1 MVAWT
6 EAIIKHFFTLLL
18 LSFFFFT
25 GTSYSFFDKKLK
37 YYSCKSIDDAFACNN
52 KCVKGEADL
61 VYKVNEKNNAVI
73 ELTYFSNVLDKSE
86 QVNGCKVINSKNWN
100 CESVDR
106 GLKINISMTN
116 GIATTVTYSNNKPW
130 TISCAK

>member
-1 MVAWT
+1 MKY
-6 EAIIKHFFTLLL
+6 IFTSLF
-18 LSFFFFT
+18 LSFFIF
-25 GTSYSFFDKKLK
+25 SNSAYSFSIERKLK
-37 YYSCKSIDDAFACNN
+37 YYGCKSIEDAFACNN

-116 GIATTVTYSNNKPW
+116 GIATRVTYSNNNPW

>member
-1 MVAWT
+1 MKYIFST
-6 EAIIKHFFTLLL
+6 LFLFFCVFSNTA
-18 LSFFFFT
+18 
-25 GTSYSFFDKKLK
+25 YSFSVAKKLK
-37 YYSCKSIDDAFACNN
+37 YYSCTSIEDAFACNN
-52 KCVKGEADL
+52 KCVRGEADL
-61 VYKVNEKNNAVI
+61 VFKVNEKNNAVI
-73 ELTYFSNVLDKSE
+73 ELTYFSNVLHKSE

-106 GLKINISMTN
+106 GLKINVSMTD